1 MAPASQLHFLDLPS
15 EIRHAVYNAYV
26 DVDGGYVVNP
36 RTNKLVTATGNQ
48 KHDYA
53 LQLTCKQ
60 IAREMSGLALG
71 RNTLHFKVEYSDEER
86 ISAARFEAT
95 LAISLVR
102 LVEFLS
108 PDQEGGVDFTQD
120 IEDEVVAEFPPMRPV
135 FAAIDGL
142 PDTYGDLQVSVAEDF
157 AIPLSVFFKAGW
169 LTFGLAVEQGSIPKT
184 HSMLSYSDAERAYA
198 ASQEFCPWHYNPSRK
213 DFTRMFGKARMIRR
227 QGYRYWLKPHLDA
240 DGTRQFTQGKYRFSA
255 ASKAIR
261 FLSQCPKQLRMQ
273 LRRICLHE
281 TSHSVAF
288 PECHALG
295 LIPYCQENPRLYV
308 ERRVNIWRTLLQT
321 TYTDSCILSWTPE
334 NDWLFYTNPE
344 HHGGEESAN
353 GARLASY
360 RITRVFSRWAME
372 ALELVRSGM
381 PRRSFKLVFDGDPAP
396 QLATGLFR
404 DLIQR
409 DATWQRVLEASW
421 GGVEEQHP
429 TVDMSCI
436 RSHQGGYSFD
446 GFPDMVDAIASNK
459 HELVECAFET
469 GPNPWE
475 ETALSRQF
483 RYFSPGLE
491 RLEAACQTFAD
502 QPAQFFDLPH
512 PLPSWTGLLAEN
524 ILPEFFDSDTELDQ
538 VKAVDLYNVLEDVEP
553 DANEDDLVTDNTDTS
568 DDEDDAATSDDEGGS
583 DGESP
588 PGDDSEAEK
597 DACSYDGS
605 ENDD

>member
-1 MAPASQLHFLDLPS
+1 MAPPSPLHFLDLPP

-36 RTNKLVTATGNQ
+36 RTNKLVAATGKQ

-120 IEDEVVAEFPPMRPV
+120 IEDEVVGEFPPMRPV
-135 FAAIDGL
+135 FAAIDCL
-142 PDTYGDLQVSVAEDF
+142 PDTFGDLELSISEDF
-157 AIPLSVFFKAGW
+157 AIPVSVFLRAGW
-169 LTFGLAVEQGSIPKT
+169 RTFGLAVKQGSIPKT

-198 ASQEFCPWHYNPSRK
+198 VSQEFWPWHYNPSRK
-213 DFTRMFGKARMIRR
+213 DFTRMFGKARMVRR

-240 DGTRQFTQGKYRFSA
+240 DGTRQFTQGKYKFSA

-295 LIPYCQENPRLYV
+295 LIPFCQENPCLYV
-308 ERRVNIWRTLLQT
+308 ERRVNIWRTLFQT
-321 TYTDSCILSWTPE
+321 TYADSCILSWAPE
-334 NDWLFYTNPE
+334 LEWQYFTHPE
-344 HHGGEESAN
+344 HSGGEESAN
-353 GARLASY
+353 GARLASH

-381 PRRSFKLVFDGDPAP
+381 PRRSFKLVLDGDPAQ
-396 QLATGLFR
+396 QLATRLFR
-404 DLIQR
+404 DIIQR

-421 GGVEEQHP
+421 SAVEEQHP
-429 TVDMSCI
+429 TVDISWI
-436 RSHQGGYSFD
+436 RSHKGGCKWTVHGS
-446 GFPDMVDAIASNK
+446 V
-459 HELVECAFET
+459 EL
-469 GPNPWE
+469 
-475 ETALSRQF
+475 
-483 RYFSPGLE
+483 
-491 RLEAACQTFAD
+491 
-502 QPAQFFDLPH
+502 H
-512 PLPSWTGLLAEN
+512 
-524 ILPEFFDSDTELDQ
+524 
-538 VKAVDLYNVLEDVEP
+538 
-553 DANEDDLVTDNTDTS
+553 
-568 DDEDDAATSDDEGGS
+568 
-583 DGESP
+583 
-588 PGDDSEAEK
+588 
-597 DACSYDGS
+597 
-605 ENDD
+605 